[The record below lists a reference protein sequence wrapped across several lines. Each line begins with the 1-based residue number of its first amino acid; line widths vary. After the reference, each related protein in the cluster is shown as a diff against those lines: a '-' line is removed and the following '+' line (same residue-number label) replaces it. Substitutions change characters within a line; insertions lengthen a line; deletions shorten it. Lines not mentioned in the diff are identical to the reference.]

1 MQLDNEMLD
10 KLESWF
16 ETYNPH
22 CMIYSPNIDEE
33 EEDKMFD
40 DYNELIELLERA
52 KSGMLSKDDEN
63 VIAFH
68 IECIEEDY

>member
-40 DYNELIELLERA
+40 DYNELIENY
-52 KSGMLSKDDEN
+52 SK
-63 VIAFH
+63 VFF
-68 IECIEEDY
+68 EEI